1 LLASVRPRDLAG
13 KTRRRM
19 AAEELA
25 GLAVPGRKLKALKA
39 ELKTAVETSGSHL
52 TGIHGI
58 GPAGGLINEYRLVA

>member
-1 LLASVRPRDLAG
+1 MRPRDLAG

-25 GLAVPGRKLKALKA
+25 GLDRYDAKLKVMKAGLKA
-39 ELKTAVETSGSHL
+39 AVLARGSRL

-58 GPAGGLINEYRLVA
+58 GPAGAARILPA